1 MPTTRRRG
9 GNTAASR
16 SGQSTLSF
24 GGKSRVTKPSATS
37 TRSQKT
43 KDLEPISAAVT
54 STEEVPD
61 PDQVPVAPSE
71 PSQPHVA
78 ELAVRQQ
85 AREEIQQPLCEE
97 DQKAIKITEQEL
109 RRYWK
114 KEEQTRKAP
123 RVHQEDLSL
132 HEKILRHFDL
142 SSQYGP
148 CIGIARLKRW
158 RRAKMLN
165 LNPPIEVLAVL
176 LKEKDTVK
184 QRAYVDELMS

>member
-43 KDLEPISAAVT
+43 KDLEPISAAVS

-85 AREEIQQPLCEE
+85 AREEIQQPLSGE

-109 RRYWK
+109 QRYWK
-114 KEEQTRKAP
+114 KEEQARKAP

-184 QRAYVDELMS
+184 QRAYVDELLS

>member
-9 GNTAASR
+9 GNTAAR
-16 SGQSTLSF
+16 SQSTISF
-24 GGKSRVTKPSATS
+24 GSKSRVTKPSAT

-43 KDLEPISAAVT
+43 KDLEPISAAAT
-54 STEEVPD
+54 STEEVSEPE
-61 PDQVPVAPSE
+61 QVPVAPSE
-71 PSQPHVA
+71 PSKPHVA
-78 ELAVRQQ
+78 ELAVRHQ
-85 AREEIQQPLCEE
+85 AQKEIQQPLSEE
-97 DQKAIKITEQEL
+97 DQRAIKITEQEL
-109 RRYWK
+109 QRYWQQ
-114 KEEQTRKAP
+114 EEAKRRGP
-123 RVHQEDLSL
+123 RVHQEDLSV

-158 RRAKMLN
+158 RRANMLK

-176 LKEKDTVK
+176 LKEKETVK